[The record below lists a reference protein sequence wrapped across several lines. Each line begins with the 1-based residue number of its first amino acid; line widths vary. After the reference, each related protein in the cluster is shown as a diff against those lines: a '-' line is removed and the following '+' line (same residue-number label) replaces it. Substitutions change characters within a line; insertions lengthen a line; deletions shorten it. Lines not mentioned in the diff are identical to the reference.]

1 MTQANQ
7 KQIEQLLATLTT
19 NTQATNMTL
28 DQSSAASNYGKTMK
42 LAQIPKELVQ
52 ENYNGDV
59 KDLATSLNV
68 SLSSA
73 YSLLKRH
80 GLELKVQKKNEPSE
94 EEIRE
99 QFKKHENGIE
109 LAKTL
114 KININ
119 KTYNLLKKY
128 NLRYDQSM
136 RISKEELS
144 KYYPKESARAVAE
157 RFGVS
162 YQCIF
167 NWLEYYGIDSVKRGG
182 ASKRKKEFNFSK
194 EYVLGIY
201 EECKSVSKLAERLN
215 VKEYTAR
222 QLLSNCKAILI
233 KGVKEKVSDTQL
245 IELYK
250 QGLTHKEIAEQCG
263 VHEITVSRR
272 IIKLNFRRRL
282 EQTSKTCI
290 LTKEFFENNKHKT
303 IKEIA
308 KENNLSHATIIKYKK
323 KAYKSF

>member
-1 MTQANQ
+1 
-7 KQIEQLLATLTT
+7 
-19 NTQATNMTL
+19 
-28 DQSSAASNYGKTMK
+28 MK
-42 LAQIPKELVQ
+42 LAQIPKESVQ
-52 ENYNGDV
+52 ENYNGNP

-68 SLSSA
+68 SMSSA
-73 YSLLKRH
+73 YFLLKKY
-80 GLELKVQKKNEPSE
+80 GLELRGNKKNEPSE

-99 QFKKHENGIE
+99 QFKKHENGIA

-119 KTYNLLKKY
+119 KTYKLLKKY

-144 KYYPKESARAVAE
+144 KYYPKESARVVAE

-167 NWLEYYGIDSVKRGG
+167 NWLEYYGIESVKRGG
-182 ASKRKKEFNFSK
+182 ASKRKKELNFSK

-201 EECKSVSKLAERLN
+201 EEFKSVSKLAEQLN
-215 VKEYTAR
+215 VKDYTAR
-222 QLLSNCKAILI
+222 QLLRNCKAILR
-233 KGVKEKVSDTQL
+233 KGVKEKVSDTKL

-263 VHEITVSRR
+263 IHEITVSRR
-272 IIKLNFRRRL
+272 ILKLNLRRRL
-282 EQTSKTCI
+282 EQMSKTCI
-290 LTKEFFENNKHKT
+290 LTKEFFEDNKHKT
-303 IKEIA
+303 TREIA
-308 KENNLSHATIIKYKK
+308 RENNLSNTTIIKYKE
-323 KAYKSF
+323 KAYK

>member
-1 MTQANQ
+1 
-7 KQIEQLLATLTT
+7 
-19 NTQATNMTL
+19 
-28 DQSSAASNYGKTMK
+28 MK

-52 ENYNGDV
+52 ENYNGNP

-68 SLSSA
+68 SMSSA
-73 YSLLKRH
+73 YFLLKKY
-80 GLELKVQKKNEPSE
+80 GLELRGNKKNEPSE
-94 EEIRE
+94 KEIRE
-99 QFKKHENGIE
+99 QFKKHENGIA

-114 KININ
+114 NININ
-119 KTYNLLKKY
+119 KTYKLLKKY

-144 KYYPKESARAVAE
+144 KYYPKESARVVAG

-167 NWLEYYGIDSVKRGG
+167 NWLEYYGIESVKRGG
-182 ASKRKKEFNFSK
+182 ASKRKKELNFSK

-201 EECKSVSKLAERLN
+201 EELKSVSKLAERLN
-215 VKEYTAR
+215 VKDHTAR
-222 QLLSNCKAILI
+222 QLLRNCKAILR
-233 KGVKEKVSDTQL
+233 KGVKEKVSDTKL

-272 IIKLNFRRRL
+272 ILKLNLRRRL
-282 EQTSKTCI
+282 EQMSKTCI

-303 IKEIA
+303 TREIA
-308 KENNLSHATIIKYKK
+308 RENNLSNTTIIKYKE
-323 KAYKSF
+323 KAYK